1 MATTIELQTRLTRAE
16 EAYDTLMIGGSVRV
30 TVDQNGERV
39 EFTAANAARLAAY
52 IQELKRQLGLLTVTG
67 PAGVIF

>member
-1 MATTIELQTRLTRAE
+1 MATQVQLQAWLTEAE
-16 EAYDTLMIGGSVRV
+16 NAYHSLMMGGSVRV

-39 EFTAANAARLAAY
+39 EFTAANADRLQKY
-52 IQELKRQLGLLTVTG
+52 IWWLKQQLGLVCPSA